1 MYLAFICL
9 FIGIQEPSAGMI
21 ILYDIAT
28 LIITIIFG
36 YLWGWFS
43 RVCRLEDN
51 EKYKISPFYWLFFG
65 GIFFIL
71 TILSIYG
78 NYNVSFY

>member
-1 MYLAFICL
+1 
-9 FIGIQEPSAGMI
+9 MI

-51 EKYKISPFYWLFFG
+51 EKYKY
-65 GIFFIL
+65 
-71 TILSIYG
+71 
-78 NYNVSFY
+78 